1 MPKYK
6 LIEMPDVSNTGKRRV
21 YPKMI
26 TNRTMSFS
34 DLLDKMKQYNRG
46 LSPTV
51 VEAAVTD
58 VRDMLVELL
67 SMGYNVNIDELGTF
81 SLSLDFE
88 DDKPTEMQ
96 SDDDKMTYRKV
107 GVKNVNFKASPELLK
122 DLKRKTDR
130 DLERDMGGVKVIRK
144 ELYSLEE
151 RIDRALKVIDERGFI
166 GLTDYAY
173 LNNVSR
179 TAASLELK
187 KICSEENSP
196 IRSTGQHS
204 HKVWVRRKKG

>member
-6 LIEMPDVSNTGKRRV
+6 LIEMPDVRNTGKRRV
-21 YPKMI
+21 YPKLV

-34 DLLDKMKQYNRG
+34 DLLDKMKLYNRG

-67 SMGYNVNIDELGTF
+67 SMGYAVNIDELGTF

-96 SDDDKMTYRKV
+96 GDDDKMNYRKV
-107 GVKNVNFKASPELLK
+107 GVKSVNFKPSSDLVK
-122 DLKRKTDR
+122 DVKRSTDR

-144 ELYSLEE
+144 ELYSREE
-151 RIDRALKVIDERGFI
+151 RIARALKAIDDKGFI

-173 LNNVSR
+173 LNNLSR
-179 TAASLELK
+179 TAASQELK
-187 KICSEENSP
+187 AICEEENAP
-196 IRSTGQHS
+196 ICSTGQHS
-204 HKVWVRRKKG
+204 HKVWVKRKK